1 MGGLSELTAIEA
13 ARQIR
18 AGIISSQDLV
28 SACIARIGETDG
40 DIRAWQHFDSDKA
53 LAEATARDELR
64 RHGGFLGALHG
75 IPVGVKDIIDT
86 NDMPTELGSPIHR
99 GRAPQA
105 NAAVVDKLLEA
116 GAVIMGKT
124 VTTEFAFLQ
133 PADTVNPHNPAHSP
147 GGSSSGSAA
156 AVAAGQVPLAIGSQT
171 NGSTIRPASFCGV
184 FGFKPTRGMISR
196 RGVLETSPTLD
207 QVGVF
212 ARSLEDAALLSDALS
227 GYDPADC
234 MSFLRAR
241 PSALTGARDEPLMEP
256 ILVWF
261 ELPFAERLSPAS
273 REGLDEVLE
282 CLGARVEKLPS
293 PSSFAGVVH
302 HQQVIHEVEMARA
315 LQAEVDDHWDLISE
329 SLQPALQR
337 GLARSDDEYA
347 EALATMQSMAA
358 FYTEVFN
365 EYDAIVAPSAP
376 GEAPLRET
384 GTGDPIF
391 STLWTFSGL
400 PALTLPVLVGETGLP
415 VGVQL
420 VGALEGDDKL
430 FRTAAW
436 FLRHLDAG
444 ADETCDDEVQRA
456 ES

>member
-1 MGGLSELTAIEA
+1 MGALSELTAIEA

-18 AGIISSQDLV
+18 AGVITSRDLV
-28 SACIARIGETDG
+28 SACIARIDETDG
-40 DIRAWQHFDSDKA
+40 DIGAWCYIDTDKA
-53 LAEATARDELR
+53 LADAAARDELR
-64 RHGGFLGALHG
+64 RHGGSLGVLHG
-75 IPVGVKDIIDT
+75 IPVGVKDIVDT

-99 GRAPQA
+99 GRAPEA

-124 VTTEFAFLQ
+124 VTTEFAFMQ
-133 PADTVNPHNPAHSP
+133 AADTANPHDLARSP

-171 NGSTIRPASFCGV
+171 NGSTIRPASYCGV

-196 RGVLETSPTLD
+196 RGVLEQSRTLD

-241 PSALTGARDEPLMEP
+241 PSALAGARDEPPIEP

-282 CLGARVEKLPS
+282 CLGARVEKFPS
-293 PSSFAGVVH
+293 PSSFADVVH
-302 HQQVIHEVEMARA
+302 HQQVIHEYEMARA
-315 LQAEVDDHWDLISE
+315 LQAEVDEHWDSISE
-329 SLQPALQR
+329 SLKPALQR

-347 EALATMQSMAA
+347 EALAAMQGMAD

-365 EYDAIVAPSAP
+365 DYDAIVAPSAP
-376 GEAPLRET
+376 GEAPLKEA

-400 PALTLPVLVGETGLP
+400 PALTLPLLVGETGLP

-420 VGALEGDDKL
+420 VGAPEGDDKL
-430 FRTAAW
+430 LRTAAW
-436 FLRHLDAG
+436 FLRHLDTA
-444 ADETCDDEVQRA
+444 ADEFRDEEIERA